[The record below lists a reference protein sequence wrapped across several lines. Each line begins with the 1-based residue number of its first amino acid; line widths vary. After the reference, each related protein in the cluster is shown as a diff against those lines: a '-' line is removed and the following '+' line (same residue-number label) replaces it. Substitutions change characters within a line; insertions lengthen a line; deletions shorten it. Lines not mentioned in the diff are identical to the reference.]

1 MTQTVN
7 VNLGGMVFSI
17 DENAYQEL
25 DAYLNDIRAHLGS
38 DSVQEIMQD
47 IEARIAELFDQ
58 HKKYS
63 HMDVVTLMMVEDVE
77 KQLGSAEAI
86 GGEETPSNSKE
97 ETPSNT
103 PEGESEEDGVQ
114 EAEVID
120 STPHDEQQTKQQGTC
135 KKKLYR
141 DVDNATIGGVCAG
154 LSKWIGIDTVWVRLV
169 MLVLLVFQGVGV
181 LTYLL
186 LWVIVPAANTA
197 ARRLEMRGIEPSV
210 DAIKTEVES
219 SPQKYAYGASG
230 SDSGRG
236 GCLVAS
242 GCLIML
248 ALLIGFPL
256 LIVAFTLL
264 TAFGAVSG
272 AMNAAFLGVPAMLLK
287 GGLVSALS
295 GLLFIL
301 VPIIIL
307 LVWLV
312 RRKDSNHPLSK
323 TFLIVMLILWL
334 ASLFGMAWGG
344 RNAVKSAANV
354 DWDNWAERVDSMAN
368 VLGKNME
375 FVIEKAD
382 SLGHVLDSVNAAKA
396 MEKDYSEGVLEVT
409 EEE

>member
-1 MTQTVN
+1 MKQTVN
-7 VNLGGMVFSI
+7 VNLGGVVFSI
-17 DENAYQEL
+17 DEDAYQEL
-25 DAYLNDIRAHLGS
+25 DAYLNDIRKHLGS

-86 GGEETPSNSKE
+86 GGEEETAQASKQKDE
-97 ETPSNT
+97 ENKQENET
-103 PEGESEEDGVQ
+103 DMDDVQ

-120 STPHDEQQTKQQGTC
+120 STPHDEKDVKQQATC

-141 DVDNATIGGVCAG
+141 DVDNAVMGGVCAG

-169 MLVLLVFQGVGV
+169 MLLLLVFHGVGV

-186 LWVIVPAANTA
+186 LWIIVPAANTA

-219 SPQKYAYGASG
+219 NPHKYVAGANTASG
-230 SDSGRG
+230 TNG
-236 GCLVAS
+236 GCLAAS
-242 GCLIML
+242 GCLIAL

-256 LIVAFTLL
+256 LLVAFVLL
-264 TAFGAVSG
+264 TVFGALSG
-272 AMNAAFLGVPAMLLK
+272 AANMALFGLPAMLLK
-287 GGLVSALS
+287 GGVITALS
-295 GLLFIL
+295 GLLFIT

-312 RRKDSNHPLSK
+312 RRNSSNHPLSK

-334 ASLFGMAWGG
+334 ASLCGLLWGG
-344 RNAVKSAANV
+344 KHAIQSAADV
-354 DWDNWAERVDSMAN
+354 DWDELELR
-368 VLGKNME
+368 
-375 FVIEKAD
+375 
-382 SLGHVLDSVNAAKA
+382 LDSAGAWLQHFDSEGLQEEV
-396 MEKDYSEGVLEVT
+396 ECSEGVLEVM
-409 EEE
+409 EE